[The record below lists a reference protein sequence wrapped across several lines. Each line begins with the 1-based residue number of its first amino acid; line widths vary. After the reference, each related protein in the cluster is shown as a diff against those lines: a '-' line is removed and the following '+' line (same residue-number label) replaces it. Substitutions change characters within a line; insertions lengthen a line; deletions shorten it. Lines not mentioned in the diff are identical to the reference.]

1 MLIRLII
8 SAAIAFYPCYAD
20 GSSGGSNHP
29 DVSDVLIEWLR
40 ANGTYINEKLEVK
53 RLVPNDPLSPRG
65 VFATEDM
72 DAGETLCSIPSKLIV
87 KSRKE
92 LMEGI
97 RPANTHC
104 GTIKAVMEAMSGD
117 DITPYGQYLLH
128 QPKGYL
134 PAFWSEAGRD
144 LLAEMLKS
152 TRSEQLTEYDELP
165 PHGVQESL
173 DDLKEDCD
181 GDVDDPFYL
190 QAAML
195 VNARAD
201 YEYMIPFYD
210 MFNHHNGKYN
220 MNHKFDPYKGKDPI
234 ENTPDY
240 VEYDELPPHGIQE
253 SFDDLKHDCNGD
265 VDDPFYLQAAMLVN
279 ARADY
284 EYMIPFYDMFNHHNG
299 KYNMKHKYDHYKGKD
314 TIENTGAG
322 FVTTKSIKAGDELYN
337 SYNRCNI
344 CQEYYDWQGTPEML
358 LQFGFVE
365 TLPQRW
371 LFDFARVKF
380 ELDWKDDDETTGEV
394 VVDFL
399 VPPSEKGMLLLQ
411 EELTRL
417 KSFSTMHRRKSYKEY
432 EGMSKYE
439 WESLWQYYDALHDA
453 LTNAIVQSDATLSD
467 EVWELGDNWWVK
479 DGSLNAS
486 QEDEH
491 YVLPT
496 DNYVHPTQSHET
508 LNDEL

>member
-234 ENTPDY
+234 ENT
-240 VEYDELPPHGIQE
+240 
-253 SFDDLKHDCNGD
+253 
-265 VDDPFYLQAAMLVN
+265 
-279 ARADY
+279 
-284 EYMIPFYDMFNHHNG
+284 
-299 KYNMKHKYDHYKGKD
+299 
-314 TIENTGAG
+314 GAG

-344 CQEYYDWQGTPEML
+344 CYENYDWHGTPEMFI
-358 LQFGFVE
+358 QFGFVE